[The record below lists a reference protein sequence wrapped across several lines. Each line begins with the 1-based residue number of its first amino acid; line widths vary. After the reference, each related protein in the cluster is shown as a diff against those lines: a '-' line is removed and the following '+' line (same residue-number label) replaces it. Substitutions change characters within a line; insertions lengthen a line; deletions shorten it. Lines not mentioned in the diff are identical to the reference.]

1 MSDAFPVF
9 RTPGSEG
16 WLVLSN
22 SVPRLG
28 NETPMLM
35 ERLLALIDL
44 SYPPLCLTLGSISSD
59 DMDDFLDDY
68 KTLTGVDVT
77 IFDLWDLNYQETI
90 AAVSKAGFVILAGG
104 LALDWVMQ
112 IDPDGLG
119 KSAADFLQ
127 KDRLIMVIGSI
138 MESLGSWV
146 YSPLE
151 GDTKPGLNWIPDA
164 MVLPDQD
171 APMQDED
178 VRAWLRDHG
187 RVYAIGLS
195 QDAIFALGSQG
206 QVEVWSVAE
215 PVIALGK
222 GWSEA

>member
-1 MSDAFPVF
+1 MSDAVPAF
-9 RTPGSEG
+9 RTPDSEG

-22 SVPRLG
+22 RIPRLG
-28 NETPMLM
+28 NETPMLL
-35 ERLLALIDL
+35 ERMLALIDL

-77 IFDLWDLNYQETI
+77 IIDLWDLNYQETI

-119 KSAADFLQ
+119 QSAADFLH

-138 MESLGSWV
+138 SASLGSWV

-171 APMQDED
+171 APMKDEN
-178 VRAWLRDHG
+178 VRAWLREHG
-187 RVYAIGLS
+187 RAYAIGLS
-195 QDAIFALGSQG
+195 HDAIFALGSKG
-206 QVEVWSVAE
+206 QVDVWSVAQ